1 MSHLNNLKSVMIS
14 LAAEHKL
21 PEIYQDDITTD
32 VESLDRFDGLRLV
45 WLLRL
50 ATAYWCKRKL
60 ALIRFISPIGCGL
73 TTVSRWS
80 HSLWIPARG

>member
-32 VESLDRFDGLRLV
+32 VESLERFDGLRLV
-45 WLLRL
+45 WLLRSCGSVL
-50 ATAYWCKRKL
+50 VPAEVGVN
-60 ALIRFISPIGCGL
+60 PIL
-73 TTVSRWS
+73 VV
-80 HSLWIPARG
+80 L

>member
-45 WLLRL
+45 CLLL
-50 ATAYWCKRKL
+50 EVL
-60 ALIRFISPIGCGL
+60 CGSVL
-73 TTVSRWS
+73 V
-80 HSLWIPARG
+80 PAEVGVNQIYITHWFVV

>member
-45 WLLRL
+45 PYPDQLVQ
-50 ATAYWCKRKL
+50 
-60 ALIRFISPIGCGL
+60 S
-73 TTVSRWS
+73 
-80 HSLWIPARG
+80 

>member
-32 VESLDRFDGLRLV
+32 VESLCCGQVFLD
-45 WLLRL
+45 
-50 ATAYWCKRKL
+50 TP
-60 ALIRFISPIGCGL
+60 IR
-73 TTVSRWS
+73 W
-80 HSLWIPARG
+80 

>member
-45 WLLRL
+45 WLLRSCGSVL
-50 ATAYWCKRKL
+50 VPAAYSGE
-60 ALIRFISPIGCGL
+60 FEQ
-73 TTVSRWS
+73 
-80 HSLWIPARG
+80 